1 MSISTSRGSY
11 HHGDLRN
18 ALLDA
23 GAAVAHDVGSEA
35 LSLRE
40 VARRAGVSHTAAY
53 NHFADKN
60 DLLRGLAIR
69 AFDQLGEELGAVAPT
84 GSLEDSAAAYL
95 RFALGHPAE
104 FRFMFQRSLC
114 MPEGK
119 FDPLE
124 EAGKKA
130 QNVLHR
136 QVVQLQARG
145 RVAPGDP
152 NDIVLAVWSQVH
164 GITTILLETPAF
176 KSTSAEVAEPLARS
190 GVKALLQG
198 IGPGQAAG

>member
-1 MSISTSRGSY
+1 MSTSSSRASY

-60 DLLRGLAIR
+60 DLLRGLALR
-69 AFDQLGEELGAVAPT
+69 AFDQLATELAAGGSEP
-84 GSLEDSAAAYL
+84 SLEDSAAVYL
-95 RFALGHPAE
+95 RFALSHPAE

-114 MPEGK
+114 MPEGE

-130 QNVLHR
+130 QGVLR
-136 QVVQLQARG
+136 DQVVRLQKQG
-145 RVAPGDP
+145 RLVRGDP
-152 NDIVLAVWSQVH
+152 DDIVLAVWSQVH
-164 GITTILLETPAF
+164 GITTIVLETPVF
-176 KSTSAEVAEPLARS
+176 KSTSAEVTEHLARR
-190 GVKALLQG
+190 GVRALLEG
-198 IGPGQAAG
+198 VGVAESE